1 MLIKSWVSP
10 KTIRAK
16 SEISGLGLFALE
28 NIVQG
33 EVVAVKAG
41 HIVTEDILI
50 KNKVLIRDNYDQI
63 TDELYL
69 VPLNSEEDEQ
79 TLICLNH
86 SCEPNLGVGGSAIS
100 VAMRAIKAGE
110 ELTHDYAMYLG
121 NANFRLKCNCKRP
134 NCRKIIT
141 GNDWQITQLQ
151 KRYKGYFAWY
161 LSERIKKMTQSQI

>member
-50 KNKVLIRDNYDQI
+50 KSKVLIRDNYDQL

-69 VPLNSEEDEQ
+69 VPLNSEEDE
-79 TLICLNH
+79 
-86 SCEPNLGVGGSAIS
+86 
-100 VAMRAIKAGE
+100 
-110 ELTHDYAMYLG
+110 
-121 NANFRLKCNCKRP
+121 
-134 NCRKIIT
+134 
-141 GNDWQITQLQ
+141 
-151 KRYKGYFAWY
+151 
-161 LSERIKKMTQSQI
+161 